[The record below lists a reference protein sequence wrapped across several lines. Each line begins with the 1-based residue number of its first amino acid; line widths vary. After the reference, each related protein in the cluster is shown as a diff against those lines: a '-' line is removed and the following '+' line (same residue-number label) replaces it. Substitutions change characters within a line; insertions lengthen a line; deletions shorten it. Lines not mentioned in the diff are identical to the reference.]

1 MTKLPVIS
9 SKQLIRALRAAGFE
23 YAPKRG
29 KGSHIAM
36 IKKDNEKTRL
46 VIVPESRTLPR
57 GTLNA
62 ILDQA
67 GLGKTE
73 FLKLLK
79 E

>member
-1 MTKLPVIS
+1 MHLKEEREAILSMV
-9 SKQLIRALRAAGFE
+9 
-23 YAPKRG
+23 
-29 KGSHIAM
+29 
-36 IKKDNEKTRL
+36 KKDNEKTRL
-46 VIVPESRTLPR
+46 VIVPERRTLPR
-57 GTLNA
+57 GTLHA